1 MHCAQQWPPR
11 MSTHACHPVH
21 VNPCTSTHQVGT
33 GQHASTGLV
42 EVGANAQTH
51 TRALTYTQ
59 QKHTHTLPNT
69 HTHTKQTHMHTKCT
83 ANTHIPNI
91 HTPQKYT
98 PNIHTHTPK
107 THTYTRAHEP
117 TAAPTP
123 NHVLWHVAE
132 HRWASAYSLHP
143 VRTLCVRCTP
153 CARKRI
159 WMRVGWIHQLL
170 RGCTEQSHERMRGPA
185 LGPLQA
191 LAGTMPLQAP
201 CTMHL
206 QAPCPCRHHAP
217 CPCRHHA
224 LAGTMHHALAGTM
237 HLQAPCTM
245 PLQAPCTC
253 RPLQALAGTMQAPCT
268 ANSGP
273 TSPSCIESSMGPGR
287 HHEQAH
293 LGFHVLL
300 AMDLVWVQAPLNQ
313 VLELLVLHLLLLL
326 LQLPVQRRLLRDLHM
341 CWSCRRAAVWPWHV
355 IGPCQQRTSKAI
367 NQPPAKEEAV
377 CLGASF
383 TGLIAMDRP

>member
-1 MHCAQQWPPR
+1 MHK
-11 MSTHACHPVH
+11 
-21 VNPCTSTHQVGT
+21 
-33 GQHASTGLV
+33 
-42 EVGANAQTH
+42 H
-51 TRALTYTQ
+51 TRAHS
-59 QKHTHTLPNT
+59 HTHSKNTLT
-69 HTHTKQTHMHTKCT
+69 HYQIHTHTKQTHMHTKCT

-170 RGCTEQSHERMRGPA
+170 RGCTEQSLERMRGPA

-206 QAPCPCRHHAP
+206 QAPCTCRHHAP

-224 LAGTMHHALAGTM
+224 LAG
-237 HLQAPCTM
+237 PCR
-245 PLQAPCTC
+245 PLQAPC
-253 RPLQALAGTMQAPCT
+253 
-268 ANSGP
+268 
-273 TSPSCIESSMGPGR
+273 R
-287 HHEQAH
+287 HHAQPTQ
-293 LGFHVLL
+293 G
-300 AMDLVWVQAPLNQ
+300 
-313 VLELLVLHLLLLL
+313 LHLLLALSRVWG
-326 LQLPVQRRLLRDLHM
+326 QAGTMSKHTWASMSFLRWISYGFRPLSIRSWNSLS
-341 CWSCRRAAVWPWHV
+341 CTSCFCFCSCRYSAA
-355 IGPCQQRTSKAI
+355 
-367 NQPPAKEEAV
+367 
-377 CLGASF
+377 F
-383 TGLIAMDRP
+383 